1 MSKIIKEFIGEDL
14 VSNSMLDGDY
24 SIVEVREFNMVGVCD
39 LSVYNFEVKNNEIE
53 MSEKL
58 YKEKLEEDFRGS
70 NERFLN
76 EMMVVRDMS
85 KCYLIKGGI

>member
-1 MSKIIKEFIGEDL
+1 MSRDIKKFMGEDL
-14 VSNSMLDGDY
+14 VSCGMEEGSY
-24 SIVEVREFNMVGVCD
+24 SLVEVSDFNMVGVSD
-39 LSVYNFEVKNNEIE
+39 LNVYNFEVEKGKIE

-70 NERFLN
+70 NEKFLN
-76 EMMVVRDMS
+76 MMMVVRDMS